1 MPCHWASAD
10 PDLSLSTTERFS
22 QKHTTYTASV
32 EQVQTNKDC
41 STSSHVYLV
50 HVMDQESPPS
60 TCKTL
65 LSDSS
70 PVLTSTFSKMHFL
83 AVALVYAAA
92 DSSKDSETLFTAE
105 MKHVREKLAS
115 YSKCLVPSL
124 FINSGACVKSAPSY
138 RILYWDTKAI
148 LSAERW
154 TRQCCKCEGHV
165 EALYHLHQSC
175 KGRCWSFAVKNHLSV
190 PTLTNV
196 WAAAAALKCWI
207 SFHCHW
213 TKWTV
218 TLKAQNSMYSI
229 ISANQRPPKI

>member
-1 MPCHWASAD
+1 
-10 PDLSLSTTERFS
+10 
-22 QKHTTYTASV
+22 
-32 EQVQTNKDC
+32 
-41 STSSHVYLV
+41 
-50 HVMDQESPPS
+50 MDQESRAS

-105 MKHVREKLAS
+105 MKQVREKLAS
-115 YSKCLVPSL
+115 DSECLVPSL
-124 FINSGACVKSAPSY
+124 FINSRACVKCAPSY
-138 RILYWDTKAI
+138 RILYWDRKAI
-148 LSAERW
+148 LSAELW
-154 TRQCCKCEGHV
+154 TRQCCNCEGHM

-175 KGRCWSFAVKNHLSV
+175 TCWSFAEKKHLSV

-196 WAAAAALKCWI
+196 WAAAALKCWI

-218 TLKAQNSMYSI
+218 TLKVQNSMYSI
-229 ISANQRPPKI
+229 ISANQRPPQNITYMKYWPWLQCICSWLVKYENQITKYLKTNKIKLQPPSNPILQ